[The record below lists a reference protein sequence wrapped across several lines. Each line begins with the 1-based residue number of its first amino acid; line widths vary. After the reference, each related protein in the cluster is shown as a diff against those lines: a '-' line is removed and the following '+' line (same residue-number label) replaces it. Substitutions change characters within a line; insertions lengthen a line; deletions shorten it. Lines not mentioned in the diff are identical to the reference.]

1 MPQTTSCIGGAVLR
15 VVLGSLLAASLA
27 RSLFAAG
34 PLGAA
39 PARWRALGPEGG
51 YAHAVAFTFSDPLRV
66 YAGLD
71 GGGVFTS
78 TDGGLTWHAPR
89 GPIAGQLVLAV
100 AVDPDA
106 PGTAFAGASDGV
118 WITTTGGA
126 DWRAA
131 ADNLGGALVGVLA
144 LAIDPVQRQTVYAA
158 TPSGVFLSGD
168 AGEHWTAA
176 SLGLPTSGRLSGL
189 ALTGPGRLFV
199 SWQLNNST
207 SELFASS
214 DGGASWTQ
222 LGGSGVPQMDQVS
235 SLLFDSAS
243 HTLYLTARPP
253 HLQAGLRT
261 LWRTSDDGA
270 TWVQTALPAS
280 LGFADVTLAV
290 DPAGELY
297 AGGLGVFASSDQGR
311 VWNEVGPVAGGG
323 GNGRAFAFVSALAA
337 DPSRPG
343 RLLAGTLESGLFES
357 TGGDWH
363 AVNHGLTAT
372 TATGL
377 VVASGPHRHGLF
389 AAVFL
394 GGVFASGDFGAHWT
408 PRNDGLE
415 MPGSFFPEIDAFS
428 LESDPRRQALYTGV
442 LGGVARSRD
451 GGAHWQVRPV
461 NDCVTPSVFGVD
473 PETATVYASGGTT
486 SVACSLPCFAYVSRD
501 AGTTWS
507 CLPGIFHM
515 DAGLVDPLVPA
526 VVYVAIDEVGLLKS
540 SDRGHHF
547 VHADSG
553 LDARLVRSLAI
564 SPAAHRVVYAGG
576 ENSVWKSFDGGE
588 HWMQTGTGLPPGGL
602 VTDLV
607 VDPHDPAVVYAGV
620 IEQGVFQSTDGG
632 ATWTSINLGLPVA
645 AFSGPLRL
653 SPGPPRTLYAGT
665 AGSGF
670 WALTLP

>member
-1 MPQTTSCIGGAVLR
+1 MPQTTSCMGGAVLR
-15 VVLGSLLAASLA
+15 LALGSLLAASLA

-51 YAHAVAFTFSDPLRV
+51 WALAVAFAPSDPLQV

-89 GPIAGQLVLAV
+89 GPIAGRPVFAV

-106 PGTAFAGASDGV
+106 PGTAFAGTWDGV

-126 DWRAA
+126 EWHAA
-131 ADNLGGALVGVLA
+131 ADHVGGALGGVLA

-176 SLGLPTSGRLSGL
+176 SQGLPTSGRLSGL
-189 ALTGPGRLFV
+189 ALTGPSRLFV
-199 SWQLNNST
+199 SWQLYNST

-222 LGGSGVPQMDQVS
+222 LGGSGVAQIDQMS

-261 LWRTSDDGA
+261 LWRTSDGGV
-270 TWVQTALPAS
+270 TWVQTDLPGT
-280 LGFADVTLAV
+280 LGFNGVTLAV

-323 GNGRAFAFVSALAA
+323 GNRRAFAFVSALAA

-372 TATGL
+372 VATGL
-377 VVASGPHRHGLF
+377 VVASGPQRTVCSPRSSL
-389 AAVFL
+389 AASSRAATPARI
-394 GGVFASGDFGAHWT
+394 GRPATTASRPAASS
-408 PRNDGLE
+408 PR
-415 MPGSFFPEIDAFS
+415 STCS
-428 LESDPRRQALYTGV
+428 
-442 LGGVARSRD
+442 RSRAIP
-451 GGAHWQVRPV
+451 GARR
-461 NDCVTPSVFGVD
+461 CTP
-473 PETATVYASGGTT
+473 
-486 SVACSLPCFAYVSRD
+486 ACSAAWRAAATAARIGKSGRSTTASR
-501 AGTTWS
+501 
-507 CLPGIFHM
+507 
-515 DAGLVDPLVPA
+515 
-526 VVYVAIDEVGLLKS
+526 
-540 SDRGHHF
+540 
-547 VHADSG
+547 
-553 LDARLVRSLAI
+553 
-564 SPAAHRVVYAGG
+564 
-576 ENSVWKSFDGGE
+576 
-588 HWMQTGTGLPPGGL
+588 Q
-602 VTDLV
+602 
-607 VDPHDPAVVYAGV
+607 
-620 IEQGVFQSTDGG
+620 
-632 ATWTSINLGLPVA
+632 
-645 AFSGPLRL
+645 AFSGSTPRRRR
-653 SPGPPRTLYAGT
+653 SMPAEEPPRWRAACPASRT
-665 AGSGF
+665 
-670 WALTLP
+670 